1 MWNFFMRARAKSHVN
16 MSHMLSI
23 WLGQRPALDNLIPC
37 QRGWWIDHQSEY
49 HYLCPA
55 MKIEVTKAA
64 EKDRAPSRAHK
75 VQPLFTLAVFL
86 FAFSTTALAQVQT
99 VSRTA
104 NGQPDSDIRVG
115 VYVNI
120 KPDCTSGPLPA
131 IQLTSPPEHGKV
143 TVKQGKVTAT
153 NYKQCLAVEV
163 PAFIA
168 FYRSRSDFAGVDVM
182 TLSIKYPG
190 GKTEVQR
197 ISVTVGTGGPGKGV

>member
-1 MWNFFMRARAKSHVN
+1 MEISKEDKSVKKHV
-16 MSHMLSI
+16 I
-23 WLGQRPALDNLIPC
+23 
-37 QRGWWIDHQSEY
+37 
-49 HYLCPA
+49 
-55 MKIEVTKAA
+55 
-64 EKDRAPSRAHK
+64 PSRARRVHSSLT
-75 VQPLFTLAVFL
+75 VAVFL

-131 IQLTSPPEHGKV
+131 IQLSSRPEHGKV

-168 FYRSRSDFAGVDVM
+168 FY
-182 TLSIKYPG
+182 
-190 GKTEVQR
+190 
-197 ISVTVGTGGPGKGV
+197 